1 MAGPVSTNEIEDV
14 VSSVRRLVSIEVHDL
29 PGSDDR
35 GQDRLV
41 LTSAQRVGSARAT
54 SADPLILT
62 TRVKDEEWQGAGRD
76 TVLHDRHFD
85 AVQLVEAEWEEEIW
99 AEPEPPLAELAL
111 GAEEAE
117 LVPEP
122 VAEAVAELV
131 KAPVAD
137 PVPELMAEPVAEP
150 VPESEPVAEA
160 VGDAVVETVPE
171 PAGELVAEAVV
182 ETAPEPAVET
192 MPEPVAEAVPE
203 LVSPEPDPAPRV
215 ADEGTGSSPWAE
227 VGDDWLEEDL
237 ELLAPGQTPPVA
249 KQPADTAEAA
259 AKRPDVLKLS
269 AEDMLTDGEGNP
281 LTVLDE
287 AALQQIIRQ
296 LIRDELKGV
305 LGERITHSVRK
316 LVRAE
321 INRALAAHSLD

>member
-14 VSSVRRLVSIEVHDL
+14 VSSVRRLVSIEVHDM

-35 GQDRLV
+35 GPDRLV

-62 TRVKDEEWQGAGRD
+62 TRVKDDEWQGAGRD
-76 TVLHDRHFD
+76 AVHHDRHFD

-131 KAPVAD
+131 KK
-137 PVPELMAEPVAEP
+137 PVAEP
-150 VPESEPVAEA
+150 VRELMAETVPVPEAEL
-160 VGDAVVETVPE
+160 VGEAVVEPE
-171 PAGELVAEAVV
+171 PEAELVAEAVL
-182 ETAPEPAVET
+182 ETVAEPAAET
-192 MPEPVAEAVPE
+192 VPE
-203 LVSPEPDPAPRV
+203 LVAEAGPELASPEPEPAPAV
-215 ADEGTGSSPWAE
+215 AEEGTGSSPWAE

-249 KQPADTAEAA
+249 GQPADTAEAA

-321 INRALAAHSLD
+321 INRALAAHALD

>member
-14 VSSVRRLVSIEVHDL
+14 VSSVRRLVSIEVHDM

-35 GQDRLV
+35 GPDRLV

-62 TRVKDEEWQGAGRD
+62 TRVKDDEWQGAGRD
-76 TVLHDRHFD
+76 AVHHDRHFD

-131 KAPVAD
+131 KKPVAES
-137 PVPELMAEPVAEP
+137 VPEPVEETVPAPEHVAKLVAEAVLETVAEPAAEP
-150 VPESEPVAEA
+150 VP
-160 VGDAVVETVPE
+160 
-171 PAGELVAEAVV
+171 ELVAEAV
-182 ETAPEPAVET
+182 PEH
-192 MPEPVAEAVPE
+192 
-203 LVSPEPDPAPRV
+203 VSPEPEPAPAV
-215 ADEGTGSSPWAE
+215 AEEGTGSSPWAE

-249 KQPADTAEAA
+249 GQPADTAEAA

-321 INRALAAHSLD
+321 INRALAAHALD

>member
-1 MAGPVSTNEIEDV
+1 MSGPVSTNEIEDV

-35 GQDRLV
+35 GPDRLV
-41 LTSAQRVGSARAT
+41 LTSAQRVGSAPAP

-62 TRVKDEEWQGAGRD
+62 TRVADEEWRDAAG
-76 TVLHDRHFD
+76 HGQHFD
-85 AVQLVEAEWEEEIW
+85 AVQLVDAEWEEEIW

-122 VAEAVAELV
+122 VAVMPEQVLDPVAEPV
-131 KAPVAD
+131 TAQIAETVPGPVSGRVTKPVAATVPEPVAD
-137 PVPELMAEPVAEP
+137 PVA
-150 VPESEPVAEA
+150 
-160 VGDAVVETVPE
+160 ETVPE
-171 PAGELVAEAVV
+171 PAEELAAEA
-182 ETAPEPAVET
+182 E
-192 MPEPVAEAVPE
+192 PE
-203 LVSPEPDPAPRV
+203 LVSPVPEPPSAA

-237 ELLAPGQTPPVA
+237 ELLAPGQTPP
-249 KQPADTAEAA
+249 QPEQPGGTAEAA

-321 INRALAAHSLD
+321 INRALAAHALD

>member
-14 VSSVRRLVSIEVHDL
+14 VSSVRRLVSIEVHDM

-35 GQDRLV
+35 GPDRLV

-76 TVLHDRHFD
+76 AVHHDRHFD

-131 KAPVAD
+131 KAPVTES
-137 PVPELMAEPVAEP
+137 VPELMVEPVA
-150 VPESEPVAEA
+150 
-160 VGDAVVETVPE
+160 ETVPE
-171 PAGELVAEAVV
+171 PVAQAVAETMLEPEPVAELVAEAVL
-182 ETAPEPAVET
+182 ETVAEPAAEAVHELVAEAEPEHVAPEP
-192 MPEPVAEAVPE
+192 EPAPAVAE
-203 LVSPEPDPAPRV
+203 
-215 ADEGTGSSPWAE
+215 EGTGSSPWAE

-237 ELLAPGQTPPVA
+237 ELLATGQTPPVPE
-249 KQPADTAEAA
+249 QPGDSAAAA

-321 INRALAAHSLD
+321 INRALAAHALD